1 MEKSV
6 SICLRLLLS
15 GRSNETK
22 NGFDSQQATPCEVK
36 DFMDLSIID
45 SSLGTTSCQRH
56 RHKKLKSLD
65 SRAS

>member
-45 SSLGTTSCQRH
+45 SSLGTTSQ
-56 RHKKLKSLD
+56 KQMDDPAAEAQISE
-65 SRAS
+65 